1 MTPSTFPG
9 GLSELEFVEAY
20 ARSAVRKPQM
30 AADAALSRLV
40 FAEAG
45 DRAILAGLMGQELA
59 EACRRLV
66 AVHAALADRTYSIA
80 RSLLQPLPGVEEWKT
95 FVHQAA
101 TFTPEQMLRELSLG
115 EDALEHAQNLR
126 AQPGLA
132 DLTRLVAASASGNP
146 MLLIPGIGQRVP
158 DECLF
163 VGVDSQGEVYASSF
177 SVSEGE
183 AANLAD
189 LTADL
194 CGIARGFLLSYLG
207 ARRGAGRRD

>member
-66 AVHAALADRTYSIA
+66 AVHAALAS
-80 RSLLQPLPGVEEWKT
+80 
-95 FVHQAA
+95 AA
-101 TFTPEQMLRELSLG
+101 
-115 EDALEHAQNLR
+115 A
-126 AQPGLA
+126 
-132 DLTRLVAASASGNP
+132 
-146 MLLIPGIGQRVP
+146 
-158 DECLF
+158 
-163 VGVDSQGEVYASSF
+163 
-177 SVSEGE
+177 
-183 AANLAD
+183 
-189 LTADL
+189 
-194 CGIARGFLLSYLG
+194 
-207 ARRGAGRRD
+207 AGRRRMEDVRPPGCDLHAGADAARTQSR